1 MSTEQ
6 CCWNVC
12 TICLSTRYKTG
23 NKLLVY
29 THYISAYLRHIFM
42 CSIYFHGFLS
52 AIQRLLQNDQSM
64 AGIRDFVYSSMLFR
78 LCIYLLAVSIQSM
91 FSALVYTIVWCVR
104 HFFFCFFKHLC
115 IDFVQRATAKHIYIA
130 RNQGPAWPKS
140 KYCIH
145 RECMC
150 HLRHCGNDVAEGR
163 RT

>member
-6 CCWNVC
+6 CCWYVC
-12 TICLSTRYKTG
+12 KICLSTRYKTG

-52 AIQRLLQNDQSM
+52 AISDYCRTTSRWPGFGILFTPPCCFGYVYIFLL
-64 AGIRDFVYSSMLFR
+64 YP
-78 LCIYLLAVSIQSM
+78 
-91 FSALVYTIVWCVR
+91 FSQCLVRWCTIVWCVR